1 MIRVEGT
8 WRVPRMLYP
17 WLLFD
22 QPPRLAN
29 GDGCCTPGPKLVI
42 WGVRPGIGKRRITA
56 TFELAGEDEPT
67 LREIAS
73 DDSAEDAHLAAIE
86 GLTRVFTPIDAA
98 AAVATLRE
106 DIPHFPGQPT
116 FVVEFT
122 VRHIGVA
129 EHSVYRNTLQDA
141 LALDCASASSA

>member
-1 MIRVEGT
+1 VIRVEGT

-17 WLLFD
+17 RLLLD

-29 GDGCCTPGPKLVI
+29 GDGGGAPGPKLVI
-42 WGVRPGIGKRRITA
+42 WGVSPGIGKRRITA

-67 LREIAS
+67 LREIAG
-73 DDSAEDAHLAAIE
+73 DDSAEDAHLAAIK

-98 AAVATLRE
+98 AAVATLR
-106 DIPHFPGQPT
+106 DHIPDFPRQPT

-122 VRHIGVA
+122 VRHADVA
-129 EHSVYRNTLQDA
+129 EHSVYRNTVQDA
-141 LALDCASASSA
+141 LALDCVSASSA